1 MTVGDSTADSDADAD
16 APTSGDDQPDP
27 PADAPRDEEALFDA
41 LLEAD
46 VLVEDDADVGV
57 TTDFENTRDIY
68 RATYGDASDEEFHA
82 TLGEL
87 FGMEPETAAEQAAEL
102 GITREELCT
111 LLSLRSHLD
120 GATATEL
127 QQAVGMVH
135 AAGPSSPVPAML
147 HELGDDADAWLAGRD
162 AVVVVMKRGCDPCRA
177 LRDDLDDIVESA
189 PEGTAFAGID
199 GPEHHDFLRAHEV
212 DTAPT
217 SLFVRDGEVVGRL
230 AGYYG
235 PDRFAEAFAEH
246 Y

>member
-1 MTVGDSTADSDADAD
+1 VSVGDSTAGSDRNGPPSD
-16 APTSGDDQPDP
+16 DDQPDP

-41 LLEAD
+41 LVAAD
-46 VLVEDDADVGV
+46 VLVEDDAGVGV
-57 TTDFENTRDIY
+57 TTEFEDTRDIY

-102 GITREELCT
+102 DITREELCT

-135 AAGPSSPVPAML
+135 AAGPSSPVPSIL
-147 HELGDDADAWLAGRD
+147 HELDDDADAWLAGRD

-177 LRDDLDDIVESA
+177 LRDDLADIVELA
-189 PEGTAFAGID
+189 PDGVAFAGID
-199 GPEHHDFLRAHEV
+199 GPEHHDFLRTHEV